1 MDKNCRVNIEKYLK
15 NIPKDKQKTYSG
27 YKKSQ
32 VWASLQK
39 ELLKNNMDQALNWFV
54 ELVLSGQ
61 SIQLFDK
68 LVMFFMK
75 EINIANPNLPSYL
88 LSEYIKF
95 TEIINILDCDHQI
108 IANHQVIRNHL
119 CEIVSILCL
128 SNKQKI
134 IKNIKFKNDEFT
146 PNTIRNKIEANK
158 ETFFIKIWKDGDY
171 QDFFIPL
178 NEFCWHLSITKDKT
192 KSLYWISWIFEWY
205 KICNK
210 KFKDVE
216 CESRPQNGVSK
227 KYFKSFVWIIW
238 DIILYE
244 TKQRKKP
251 NLFKQIHALYSLYR
265 YNFKKTHITSRY
277 NYISTAI
284 VYLTKTLPPID
295 FKQKIYRNDDIIINI
310 NCKINKLFQKIGKKR
325 NWNIQKKKQNDY
337 YNNEFIKKAV
347 KKTKISTF
355 PSILNENKKKSPE
368 ILPNIY
374 VPGDV
379 YKKAIET
386 IRKEKNIFNPKPPKI
401 KEEIIIEN
409 PTINKDKEEL
419 RKQML
424 KLENFMFKKKIERA
438 V

>member
-32 VWASLQK
+32 VWTSLQK

-146 PNTIRNKIEANK
+146 PNTIRNKIEASFNK
-158 ETFFIKIWKDGDY
+158 EMKE
-171 QDFFIPL
+171 L
-178 NEFCWHLSITKDKT
+178 N
-192 KSLYWISWIFEWY
+192 
-205 KICNK
+205 
-210 KFKDVE
+210 
-216 CESRPQNGVSK
+216 
-227 KYFKSFVWIIW
+227 
-238 DIILYE
+238 
-244 TKQRKKP
+244 
-251 NLFKQIHALYSLYR
+251 
-265 YNFKKTHITSRY
+265 
-277 NYISTAI
+277 
-284 VYLTKTLPPID
+284 YL
-295 FKQKIYRNDDIIINI
+295 
-310 NCKINKLFQKIGKKR
+310 
-325 NWNIQKKKQNDY
+325 
-337 YNNEFIKKAV
+337 
-347 KKTKISTF
+347 
-355 PSILNENKKKSPE
+355 
-368 ILPNIY
+368 
-374 VPGDV
+374 
-379 YKKAIET
+379 
-386 IRKEKNIFNPKPPKI
+386 
-401 KEEIIIEN
+401 
-409 PTINKDKEEL
+409 
-419 RKQML
+419 
-424 KLENFMFKKKIERA
+424 
-438 V
+438 

>member
-1 MDKNCRVNIEKYLK
+1 
-15 NIPKDKQKTYSG
+15 
-27 YKKSQ
+27 
-32 VWASLQK
+32 
-39 ELLKNNMDQALNWFV
+39 
-54 ELVLSGQ
+54 
-61 SIQLFDK
+61 
-68 LVMFFMK
+68 
-75 EINIANPNLPSYL
+75 
-88 LSEYIKF
+88 
-95 TEIINILDCDHQI
+95 
-108 IANHQVIRNHL
+108 
-119 CEIVSILCL
+119 
-128 SNKQKI
+128 
-134 IKNIKFKNDEFT
+134 
-146 PNTIRNKIEANK
+146 
-158 ETFFIKIWKDGDY
+158 
-171 QDFFIPL
+171 
-178 NEFCWHLSITKDKT
+178 
-192 KSLYWISWIFEWY
+192 
-205 KICNK
+205 
-210 KFKDVE
+210 
-216 CESRPQNGVSK
+216 
-227 KYFKSFVWIIW
+227 
-238 DIILYE
+238 
-244 TKQRKKP
+244 
-251 NLFKQIHALYSLYR
+251 
-265 YNFKKTHITSRY
+265 
-277 NYISTAI
+277 